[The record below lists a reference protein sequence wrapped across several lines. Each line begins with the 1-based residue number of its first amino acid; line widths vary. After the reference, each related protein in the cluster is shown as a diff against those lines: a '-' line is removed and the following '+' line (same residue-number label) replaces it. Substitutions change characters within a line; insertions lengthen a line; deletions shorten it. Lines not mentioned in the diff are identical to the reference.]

1 MEVRNNN
8 GGLRL
13 MVKAVIVGKT
23 TVNNKI
29 AWRVCASNDDMQNV
43 GITDVDSKS
52 LLEIMNQ
59 LGISDDYNIEV
70 IDESSGNMKIKPK
83 DLKNIHSISDLSKP
97 EFKYVLLGFIRQK
110 KIARVLNVET
120 NVVHL
125 AEFIFVPRIRSMKL
139 KVRIGGNKTESVYCD
154 NIWLLPNGRFDDKHY
169 LYNTH
174 GTGESLDLPQTYC
187 EIIGDEAKDFNTRY
201 YGLTPVQE
209 VDASET
215 DKEAEITGDD
225 KVESCNAPMEI
236 PDEPDKSL
244 NETAETNQNADIN
257 PPENILDIKQ
267 TDGNTDNFSDTQPEV
282 EVDPE
287 LNKFYDSNGNCI
299 DFFGLSAYLD
309 KKKLEELEKNAKR
322 LEDKMKKPS
331 IEVGIAEAFHGVLD
345 STEKRWVCISKNDLY
360 EELVFS
366 MTERGTI
373 DVPSSLLDQVQYKIL
388 RTMDGSSF
396 EFREIGID
404 KDGVIQYEEVKL
416 TPHYV
421 YLVELYKENWK
432 KYYLM
437 QANNEYKNRLK
448 LQCMSDWV
456 EKTDSLDF
464 SIFTKK
470 YIQWIGRKEYLR
482 VSDWS

>member
-120 NVVHL
+120 NIVHS

-154 NIWLLPNGRFDDKHY
+154 NLWLLPNGRFDDKHY

-209 VDASET
+209 IDASET

-244 NETAETNQNADIN
+244 NETAETNQNRNIYGNSTIKKRRRNAAVGLWSLSGVSFRVRTVRNGCHQRGLPDDRHGAGVWQRAECGQCYPQVWRAPRRIVHCDQGVDI
-257 PPENILDIKQ
+257 
-267 TDGNTDNFSDTQPEV
+267 
-282 EVDPE
+282 
-287 LNKFYDSNGNCI
+287 
-299 DFFGLSAYLD
+299 
-309 KKKLEELEKNAKR
+309 
-322 LEDKMKKPS
+322 
-331 IEVGIAEAFHGVLD
+331 
-345 STEKRWVCISKNDLY
+345 
-360 EELVFS
+360 
-366 MTERGTI
+366 
-373 DVPSSLLDQVQYKIL
+373 
-388 RTMDGSSF
+388 
-396 EFREIGID
+396 
-404 KDGVIQYEEVKL
+404 
-416 TPHYV
+416 
-421 YLVELYKENWK
+421 
-432 KYYLM
+432 
-437 QANNEYKNRLK
+437 
-448 LQCMSDWV
+448 QC
-456 EKTDSLDF
+456 
-464 SIFTKK
+464 
-470 YIQWIGRKEYLR
+470 R
-482 VSDWS
+482 V

>member
-1 MEVRNNN
+1 
-8 GGLRL
+8 
-13 MVKAVIVGKT
+13 
-23 TVNNKI
+23 
-29 AWRVCASNDDMQNV
+29 
-43 GITDVDSKS
+43 
-52 LLEIMNQ
+52 
-59 LGISDDYNIEV
+59 
-70 IDESSGNMKIKPK
+70 
-83 DLKNIHSISDLSKP
+83 
-97 EFKYVLLGFIRQK
+97 
-110 KIARVLNVET
+110 
-120 NVVHL
+120 
-125 AEFIFVPRIRSMKL
+125 
-139 KVRIGGNKTESVYCD
+139 
-154 NIWLLPNGRFDDKHY
+154 
-169 LYNTH
+169 
-174 GTGESLDLPQTYC
+174 
-187 EIIGDEAKDFNTRY
+187 
-201 YGLTPVQE
+201 
-209 VDASET
+209 
-215 DKEAEITGDD
+215 
-225 KVESCNAPMEI
+225 MEI

-257 PPENILDIKQ
+257 PPENILDVKQ